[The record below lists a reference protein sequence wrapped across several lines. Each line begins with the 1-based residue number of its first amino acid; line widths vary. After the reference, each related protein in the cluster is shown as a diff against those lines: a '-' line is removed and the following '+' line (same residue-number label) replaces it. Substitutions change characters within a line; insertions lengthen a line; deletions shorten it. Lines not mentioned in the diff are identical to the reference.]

1 MKNSTAPQVLQTIG
15 AKGGVDLKYVI
26 LHCFFF
32 FTAICPALKKKILGK
47 QSLHAGCMV
56 DIGGISS
63 TPCCGV
69 GAFIVYCLISVRLN
83 VPSECVGNASPA
95 GEQRTVPS
103 VTSAR
108 T

>member
-1 MKNSTAPQVLQTIG
+1 MLCFIVFFSLLQ
-15 AKGGVDLKYVI
+15 YVEY
-26 LHCFFF
+26 
-32 FTAICPALKKKILGK
+32 LKKKILGK

-63 TPCCGV
+63 TLCCGA
-69 GAFIVYCLISVRLN
+69 GAFIVYCLISVRLS
-83 VPSECVGNASPA
+83 VPSECAGNASPA